1 MRPLLYSH
9 RGASIEQPE
18 NTLPSFRRAADIG
31 VDAFE
36 TDAHMTSD
44 GHIVVG
50 HDPSGG
56 RMCGVPREIRRTLL
70 REVQSWDAGRGFVD
84 SDGRRPFAGKGYR
97 MPTLEQLLQE
107 FPDMPLNIDL
117 KQRDPSMVETALDLL
132 RRHNAEQR
140 VTLASFSDDTM
151 HKVRTLGYTG
161 PTALAQREVIGLLAL
176 HPIAYKLLRR
186 RGDAAQIPPR
196 VGPIDLS
203 TPAFIDKCHRLGLR
217 VDYWTINDPAHA
229 ERLLDAGADGIMTD
243 DPAAIAP
250 VFRARFGS

>member
-1 MRPLLYSH
+1 VRPLLYSH

-18 NTLPSFRRAADIG
+18 NTLPSFRRAAEIG

-50 HDPSGG
+50 HDPTGG
-56 RMCGVPREIRRTLL
+56 RMCGVPRPIRFTPL
-70 REVQSWDAGRGFVD
+70 REVQSWDAGRGYVD
-84 SDGRRPFAGKGYR
+84 SYGRRPFAGKGYR
-97 MPTLEQLLQE
+97 IPTLEQLLTE

-117 KQRDPSMVETALDLL
+117 KQREPSMVETAVDLI
-132 RRHNAEQR
+132 RGHGAEER

-151 HKVRTLGYTG
+151 HKVRRLGYRG

-186 RGDAAQIPPR
+186 RGDAAQVPPS

-203 TPAFIDKCHRLGLR
+203 APAFIDKCHRLGLR
-217 VDYWTINDPAHA
+217 VDYWTINDPAEA

-250 VFRARFGS
+250 VFQRRFGR